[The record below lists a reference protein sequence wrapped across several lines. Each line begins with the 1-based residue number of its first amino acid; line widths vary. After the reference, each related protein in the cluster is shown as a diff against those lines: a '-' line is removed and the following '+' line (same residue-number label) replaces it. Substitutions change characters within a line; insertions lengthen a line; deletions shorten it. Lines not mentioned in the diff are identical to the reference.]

1 MSAAI
6 KAEVDSSNLVTSGGE
21 AYRVTKGVINNVI
34 AAMSGEHLIE
44 DDGMGQPKWLG
55 TASVGPLLAFEN
67 GLLNLDSYLAGHRA
81 LNPLTPEWFSA
92 VLFPYGYE
100 PNAQA
105 ARWLEFINEVLEG
118 DQERIN
124 LLQEWFGY
132 LLTPDTS
139 LHKFLVLEGDGANGK
154 SVVLEVL
161 GAMLGEKNISHVP
174 LGMFGERFQL
184 TPTLAKL
191 ANIAPEADEGESPN
205 IGTLKQFTGG
215 DRMYFDRKGV
225 PGIQAKPTARL
236 VVATNNPPSFADLSA
251 GLWRRMLLIPFR
263 VTIAPEKQDRELAR
277 KLREEL
283 PGIVNW
289 ALEGLRRL
297 RQQNRF
303 TEPAVSVEALA
314 EYRSENNPAGLFLA
328 DCVESAVEAVVHS
341 DVLYGAYK
349 AYCKA
354 NGYTTTLNGKQ
365 FGKEV
370 KRRFPLALRTRLT
383 RDGQRPWAY
392 AGLKLT
398 ATMEAS
404 LAALAA

>member
-1 MSAAI
+1 
-6 KAEVDSSNLVTSGGE
+6 
-21 AYRVTKGVINNVI
+21 
-34 AAMSGEHLIE
+34 
-44 DDGMGQPKWLG
+44 
-55 TASVGPLLAFEN
+55 
-67 GLLNLDSYLAGHRA
+67 
-81 LNPLTPEWFSA
+81 LTPEWFSA
-92 VLFPYGYE
+92 VLFPYRYE

-105 ARWLEFINEVLEG
+105 AQWLAFINEVLEG

-154 SVVLEVL
+154 SVLLEVL

-205 IGTLKQFTGG
+205 VGTLKQFTAG

-225 PGIQAKPTARL
+225 PGIQAKSTARL
-236 VVATNNPPSFADLSA
+236 VVATNNRPSFADLSA

-263 VTIAPEKQDRELAR
+263 VTIAPENQDRELAR

-283 PGIVNW
+283 RGIVNW

-303 TEPAVSVEALA
+303 TDPAVSKAALA
-314 EYRSENNPAGLFLA
+314 DYQAESNPAGLFLG
-328 DCVESAVEAVVHS
+328 DAVEFNGHAVVHS

-354 NGYTTTLNGKQ
+354 NGYTALNAKH

-370 KRRFPLALRTRLT
+370 KRRFPLAVRTRPT
-383 RDGQRPWAY
+383 VEGQRRWAY
-392 AGLKLT
+392 AGLRLT

-404 LAALAA
+404 LTPLAA